1 MYAALGGLESSS
13 AVPSCFDMLSFVFVD
28 RSSILSSGT
37 VGAAIEASL
46 MGVRGIALSFP
57 FTKGFNNWTD
67 SEVVSLGLAGIA
79 RPILI

>member
-1 MYAALGGLESSS
+1 MWTRGMCDNVSTLVV
-13 AVPSCFDMLSFVFVD
+13 AVAV

-37 VGAAIEASL
+37 VGAAVEASL

-67 SEVVSLGLAGIA
+67 NEVVFSLELW
-79 RPILI
+79 